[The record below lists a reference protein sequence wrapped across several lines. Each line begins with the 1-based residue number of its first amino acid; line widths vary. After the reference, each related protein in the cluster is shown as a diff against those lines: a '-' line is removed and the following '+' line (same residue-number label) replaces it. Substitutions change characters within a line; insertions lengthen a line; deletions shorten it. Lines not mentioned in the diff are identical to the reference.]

1 MNHLQQIQK
10 WMKSN
15 DIGLLLINRTDEF
28 LSEYIAPYAERLKWI
43 SNFSGS
49 AGRLLV
55 LQNKA
60 LIFIDGRYILQAHQ
74 QVDSQYFSIE
84 NLEDYWK
91 LLKKNIEINSII
103 GIDPSL
109 HSNSEIKKIEELAKK
124 KHSSIKY
131 LDKNPIDIL
140 WNDQPSYPKSEAFI
154 LEEQYCG
161 KYSISKFHEI
171 QSVLET

>member
-15 DIGLLLINRTDEF
+15 DIDLFLINRTDEF

-49 AGRLLV
+49 AGRILS

-60 LIFIDGRYILQAHQ
+60 LIFIDGRYTLQAYQ
-74 QVDSQYFSIE
+74 QVDNHYFSIE
-84 NLEDYWK
+84 SLQDYWMFFE
-91 LLKKNIEINSII
+91 KNIETNSII

-109 HSNSEIKKIEELAKK
+109 HSNSEIKKIE
-124 KHSSIKY
+124 
-131 LDKNPIDIL
+131 
-140 WNDQPSYPKSEAFI
+140 
-154 LEEQYCG
+154 
-161 KYSISKFHEI
+161 
-171 QSVLET
+171 